1 MTLRAAVLPSADPDR
16 PSCHELAAQLE
27 ELDVHVDNPAPDD
40 APVVVVGSH
49 TPPELIARL
58 RRHTRRVIAVSTNGD
73 TYTWSLLSA
82 GASDVLAFDGE
93 TAAAVAARLER
104 WAAIDS
110 MVASDLVRN
119 NLVGAEPVWLRAL
132 EQLVEIARFSH
143 RSVLITGE
151 SGTGKEMAARLV
163 HTLDPRPAKG
173 QLVIL
178 DCTTIVPS
186 LSGSELFGHAKGA
199 FTGAARDRAGAFKL
213 ADGGTLLLDEIG
225 ELPFSLQS
233 DLLRA
238 IQEGTYKPVGS
249 DRWER
254 ASFRLVCATNRDLL
268 AMQATNQFRS
278 DLYHRITATT
288 VRLPALRDRLGDVPL
303 LARHFLRAELD
314 HAAPDLSSQV
324 DRLLTERD
332 YPGNVRDLKQLIGRM
347 CSRHVGPGVL
357 TAGDIPEEERPQR
370 ELTWKD
376 EPSLKQAIRRAVTR
390 GAPLREL
397 KESVADLAV
406 EVTLADTEGNL
417 ALAAR
422 RLQVTERALQLRLAR
437 R

>member
-40 APVVVVGSH
+40 APVVVVESH

-93 TAAAVAARLER
+93 TATAVAARLER

-233 DLLRA
+233 
-238 IQEGTYKPVGS
+238 
-249 DRWER
+249 
-254 ASFRLVCATNRDLL
+254 
-268 AMQATNQFRS
+268 
-278 DLYHRITATT
+278 
-288 VRLPALRDRLGDVPL
+288 
-303 LARHFLRAELD
+303 
-314 HAAPDLSSQV
+314 
-324 DRLLTERD
+324 
-332 YPGNVRDLKQLIGRM
+332 
-347 CSRHVGPGVL
+347 
-357 TAGDIPEEERPQR
+357 
-370 ELTWKD
+370 
-376 EPSLKQAIRRAVTR
+376 
-390 GAPLREL
+390 
-397 KESVADLAV
+397 
-406 EVTLADTEGNL
+406 
-417 ALAAR
+417 
-422 RLQVTERALQLRLAR
+422 
-437 R
+437 